1 MIRIIR
7 PTNSRDQFGDGAD
20 YKGDRAEVY
29 KTSSKEV
36 KSGKD
41 GAEQMFHI
49 LNAPEELLE
58 DWQLPIAEEFR
69 ALDNYSL
76 SVGDIVEVDG
86 TQWLCES
93 FGWKELEAPC
103 KEVDIV
109 TAKLVHGM

>member
-20 YKGDRAEVY
+20 YKGTRTEVF
-29 KTSSKEV
+29 KTSSNKV

-58 DWQLPIAEEFR
+58 DWERSIAEEFR

-76 SVGDIVEVDG
+76 SVGDVVEVEG
-86 TQWLCES
+86 TQWLCKS

-103 KEVDIV
+103 NEVDEE
-109 TAKLVHGM
+109 LVYGLY

>member
-7 PTNSRDQFGDGAD
+7 PTNTRDQFGDGAD
-20 YKGDRAEVY
+20 YKGSRWEVY

-36 KSGKD
+36 KSGKA

-58 DWQLPIAEEFR
+58 DWERSIAQEFR

-76 SVGDIVEVDG
+76 SVGDIVELDG
-86 TQWLCES
+86 EQFLCES

-103 KEVDIV
+103 NEVDYNREY
-109 TAKLVHGM
+109 AM